1 MDYNKQ
7 TFDHVIRQSIKKFK
21 TGDVAEETFKL
32 ISEDGREVKYTP
44 EYFDEL
50 EKELLSNKEKED
62 KKESKK
68 SKNKKKEPVEMSE
81 GGSMGG
87 DMMSGIAGIGDGYAK
102 AYKDA
107 AANTDSSKFK
117 TSEPPRRR

>member
-21 TGDVAEETFKL
+21 AGDVAEETFKL

-50 EKELLSNKEKED
+50 EKDLMADKKKED
-62 KKESKK
+62 KKASKK
-68 SKNKKKEPVEMSE
+68 KDKKEPVEMSE
-81 GGSMGG
+81 GGTATA
-87 DMMSGIAGIGDGYAK
+87 IAGANAIGTAVEGYAK

-107 AANTDSSKFK
+107 AANTDRSKFK

>member
-21 TGDVAEETFKL
+21 AGDVAEETFKL

-50 EKELLSNKEKED
+50 EKDLMADKKKED
-62 KKESKK
+62 KKASKK
-68 SKNKKKEPVEMSE
+68 KDKKEPVEMSE

-87 DMMSGIAGIGDGYAK
+87 DMMSGIASIGDGYAK

-107 AANTDSSKFK
+107 AADTDSSKFK

>member
-21 TGDVAEETFKL
+21 AGDVAEETFKL

-50 EKELLSNKEKED
+50 EKDLMADKKKED
-62 KKESKK
+62 KKASKK
-68 SKNKKKEPVEMSE
+68 KDKKEMSD
-81 GGSMGG
+81 GGTAMA
-87 DMMSGIAGIGDGYAK
+87 IAGANTISAAGEGYAK
-102 AYKDA
+102 AYEDA
-107 AANTDSSKFK
+107 ADNTDKSKFV
-117 TSEPPRRR
+117 TPEPPRRR

>member
-21 TGDVAEETFKL
+21 AGDVAEETFKL

-68 SKNKKKEPVEMSE
+68 SKNKKKEMSD
-81 GGSMGG
+81 GGTAMA
-87 DMMSGIAGIGDGYAK
+87 IAGANSISAAGEGYAK

-107 AANTDSSKFK
+107 ADNTDKSKFK

>member
-21 TGDVAEETFKL
+21 AGDVAEETFKL

-50 EKELLSNKEKED
+50 EKDLMADKKKED
-62 KKESKK
+62 KKASKK
-68 SKNKKKEPVEMSE
+68 KDKKEPVEMSE
-81 GGSMGG
+81 GGSMGS
-87 DMMSGIAGIGDGYAK
+87 DMMSGIASIGDGYAK